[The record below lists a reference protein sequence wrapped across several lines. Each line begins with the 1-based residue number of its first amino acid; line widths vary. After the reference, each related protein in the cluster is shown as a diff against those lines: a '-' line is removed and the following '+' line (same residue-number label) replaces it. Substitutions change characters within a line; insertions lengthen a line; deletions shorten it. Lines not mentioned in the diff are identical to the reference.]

1 MTKEGQYSIKPN
13 NIEGNPM
20 KAFYFATQDRKLRYG
35 DDRPIVVGETH
46 TVDCKPIPCEQGL
59 HASKRLI
66 DALRYAPG
74 GVLYLVELSGE
85 IVETD
90 DKACATERK
99 YLAEFDLSNVL
110 FKFSCAC
117 ALVNIEL
124 IKPYTKDFDFILEFL
139 KNPVKE
145 NAAYAAEAAD
155 AAARAAAYAADA
167 AYAAAY
173 AAEAA
178 YAADAAA
185 YAADA
190 ARASAY
196 AADAAYA
203 AAYAAEAAYAA
214 ADAARA
220 SADAAADAAAYAA
233 YAAARAA
240 RENQNAMFTQMVR
253 DATGWDI

>member
-20 KAFYFATQDRKLRYG
+20 KAFYFATQERKLRYG

-46 TVDCKPIPCEQGL
+46 TVDCNPIPCEQGL

-74 GVLYLVELSGE
+74 AVLYLVELSGE

-99 YLAEFDLSNVL
+99 YLAEFDLSDVL

-124 IKPYTKDFDFILEFL
+124 IKPYTKDFDLILEFL

-145 NAAYAAEAAD
+145 NADAAAYAARAAHAATYAAD
-155 AAARAAAYAADA
+155 AAHAAAYAADAAAHAAAHAAARAAACAAADAAADAATYAAADAARAAAYAATC
-167 AYAAAY
+167 
-173 AAEAA
+173 
-178 YAADAAA
+178 
-185 YAADA
+185 
-190 ARASAY
+190 
-196 AADAAYA
+196 
-203 AAYAAEAAYAA
+203 
-214 ADAARA
+214 
-220 SADAAADAAAYAA
+220 
-233 YAAARAA
+233 
-240 RENQNAMFTQMVR
+240 ENQNTMLTQMVR

>member
-1 MTKEGQYSIKPN
+1 MTKEGEYSIKPN
-13 NIEGNPM
+13 NIEGNLM
-20 KAFYFATQDRKLRYG
+20 KAFYFATKNRKLRYG
-35 DDRPIVVGETH
+35 DNRPIVVGETH

-74 GVLYLVELSGE
+74 TVLYLVELSGE

-99 YLAEFDLSNVL
+99 YLAEFDLSDVL

-124 IKPYTKDFDFILEFL
+124 IKPYTKDFDLILEFL

-145 NAAYAAEAAD
+145 NSR
-155 AAARAAAYAADA
+155 AARAADA
-167 AYAAAY
+167 AY
-173 AAEAA
+173 
-178 YAADAAA
+178 
-185 YAADA
+185 
-190 ARASAY
+190 
-196 AADAAYA
+196 
-203 AAYAAEAAYAA
+203 AAYAA

-220 SADAAADAAAYAA
+220 AADAAADAAARAAYAAARAAYAAYAAADAARAAADAAA

-240 RENQNAMFTQMVR
+240 RENQNTMLTKMVR

>member
-20 KAFYFATQDRKLRYG
+20 KAFYFATQNRKLRYG

-99 YLAEFDLSNVL
+99 YLAEFDLSDVL

-124 IKPYTKDFDFILEFL
+124 IKPYTKDFDLILDFL

-145 NAAYAAEAAD
+145 NA
-155 AAARAAAYAADA
+155 RAATYAADA
-167 AYAAAY
+167 AYAAAHATY
-173 AAEAA
+173 ATRAAARAATYATRAA
-178 YAADAAA
+178 YADT
-185 YAADA
+185 
-190 ARASAY
+190 
-196 AADAAYA
+196 
-203 AAYAAEAAYAA
+203 
-214 ADAARA
+214 
-220 SADAAADAAAYAA
+220 

-240 RENQNAMFTQMVR
+240 AYATRENQNTMLTQMVR

>member
-1 MTKEGQYSIKPN
+1 MTKEGEYSIKPN
-13 NIEGNPM
+13 NIEGNLM
-20 KAFYFATQDRKLRYG
+20 KAFYFATKNRKLRYG
-35 DDRPIVVGETH
+35 DNRPIVVGETH

-74 GVLYLVELSGE
+74 TVLYLVELSGE

-99 YLAEFDLSNVL
+99 YLAEFDLSDVL

-117 ALVNIEL
+117 ALINIEL
-124 IKPYTKDFDFILEFL
+124 IKPYTKDFDLILEFL

-145 NAAYAAEAAD
+145 NAYAA
-155 AAARAAAYAADA
+155 YA

-173 AAEAA
+173 
-178 YAADAAA
+178 
-185 YAADA
+185 
-190 ARASAY
+190 
-196 AADAAYA
+196 
-203 AAYAAEAAYAA
+203 AAYAA
-214 ADAARA
+214 ADAAR
-220 SADAAADAAAYAA
+220 
-233 YAAARAA
+233 
-240 RENQNAMFTQMVR
+240 ENQNTMFTQMVR